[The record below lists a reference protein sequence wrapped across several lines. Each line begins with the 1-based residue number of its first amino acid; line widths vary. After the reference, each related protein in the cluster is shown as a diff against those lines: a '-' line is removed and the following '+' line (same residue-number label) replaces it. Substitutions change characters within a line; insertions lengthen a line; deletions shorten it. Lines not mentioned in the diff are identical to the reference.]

1 MPRTNWTTTKPIIA
15 MANPLPLPGS
25 IRSKGES
32 IDVISSK
39 MLDEVRILSDNNV
52 DGILLQN
59 FNDGPNRQNTSPES
73 IAYMTR
79 LASDIRREYPNII
92 IGILMCWDGPG
103 SIIAADASSADFIR
117 VEHVYCGAEMTAAG
131 VIQGQCVETL
141 KMRKTLGSNIPI
153 YADVYEPHSTP
164 IIKQPIEGAL
174 YETVKG
180 GLADGLFLCG
190 HSAEESIEY
199 ASKAKAMFP
208 TIPCICGGGSN
219 KDNVG
224 ILLKAFDGVCVGAW
238 IKDGSLNNPINPERL
253 RLYMDEVKKVRRQ

>member
-1 MPRTNWTTTKPIIA
+1 MNINWTTTKPIIA

-25 IRSKGES
+25 IRSKGER
-32 IDVISSK
+32 IDTLSSK
-39 MLDEVRILSDNNV
+39 MLEEVRVLSDHNV

-59 FNDGPNRQNTSPES
+59 FNDGPNRQDASPES

-79 LASDIRREYPNII
+79 ISSDIRKEYPDMI

-131 VIQGQCVETL
+131 VIHGQCVETL
-141 KMRKTLGSNIPI
+141 KMRKALGSNIPI
-153 YADVYEPHSTP
+153 FADVYEPHSIP
-164 IIKQPIEGAL
+164 IMKQTIEGAL

-190 HSAEESIEY
+190 RSAEESIAY
-199 ASKAKAMFP
+199 VAKAKAMFP
-208 TIPCICGGGSN
+208 SVPCICGGGSN

-238 IKDGSLNNPINPERL
+238 IKDGSLNNPINPEKL
-253 RLYMDEVKKVRRQ
+253 LQYMDEVEKAREQ